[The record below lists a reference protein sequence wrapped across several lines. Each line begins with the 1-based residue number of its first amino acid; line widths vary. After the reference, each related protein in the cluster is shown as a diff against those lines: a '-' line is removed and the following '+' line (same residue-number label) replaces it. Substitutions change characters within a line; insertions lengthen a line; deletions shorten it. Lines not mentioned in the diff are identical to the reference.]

1 MVCGHFGIDWKGEY
15 LARRSFRL
23 REVADSM
30 PEGCEARL
38 DVQRDR
44 IVNHAA
50 DLIAAE
56 MLHHGIAVSVR
67 DANAVLVVNV
77 PLVVSF

>member
-1 MVCGHFGIDWKGEY
+1 MVCGHFRINRKGEH
-15 LARRSFRL
+15 LARRGFCL

-30 PEGCEARL
+30 SERREARL

-50 DLIAAE
+50 DLVAAE